1 MTPKQLRE
9 LYFCF
14 FQGKEHAL
22 ISSASLIP
30 TNDASVLFNTAGMQP
45 LVPYLLGGKHP
56 SGKRLVN
63 IQKCLRTGDFDNIG
77 DDTHHTFF
85 QMLGNWSLGDYFKKE
100 AIAWSFEFLTEKQWL
115 NIPLQKLAFTVYK
128 GDAKIS
134 LDTEAAELWQKLGVA
149 KDRIAFL
156 GADNFWSA
164 GETGP
169 CGPSTEMFYWIGEGK
184 APAKFNPEDKRW
196 VEIWNDVFMTYNKS
210 KRVILVDGMHT
221 LYNSN
226 FNVNQELLEILNSVP
241 ARKILVVNGFREKG
255 KKLLENFGFEAFSLE
270 EEKVNKD
277 NPLFFNT
284 FLKKF
289 GLTTEEVIYFDHKT
303 ENVETATKL
312 GILSRHYQ
320 SPKQIKEFIEKN
332 LFGFKPLTQKNVD
345 TGMGFE
351 RALAVLSGKKSA
363 YETELFSRSI
373 KKLEEL
379 SGISYVKKTKEMR
392 VVVDHLRAAVFVL
405 GDDFALVPSN
415 VDRGYVLR
423 RLIRRAIRYGK
434 LLGITASFTSAI
446 AKIII
451 ADYGEYYTEL
461 ARNKGR
467 ILSELE
473 KEEEKFSRTLET
485 GLKEFNKMAALA
497 DMISGKD
504 AFLLFQSYGFPLEM
518 TQELAQE
525 QGISVDE
532 AIFKKEFAKHQE
544 LSRTAAVGMF
554 KGGLSEHS
562 PQTTRLHTATHLL
575 NEALRRVISKDIHQ
589 RGSNITAERLRFD
602 FNFERKLTP
611 EEVKKVED
619 EVNRIVK
626 LALSIRREEMSIQ
639 EAKLLGAQMEFGVKY
654 PDRVSV
660 YFVGDY
666 SKEFCGGP
674 HVANTKEIGVFKI
687 TKEEA
692 CAAGVRRIKAV
703 IEEVR

>member
-1 MTPKQLRE
+1 MNPKQLRD
-9 LYFCF
+9 LYFRF
-14 FQGKEHAL
+14 FQSKQHVV
-22 ISSASLIP
+22 IPSASLIP

-63 IQKCLRTGDFDNIG
+63 IQKCLRTVDFDNIG
-77 DDTHHTFF
+77 DNTHHTFF
-85 QMLGNWSLGDYFKKE
+85 QMLGNWSLGDYTKQE
-100 AIAWSFEFLTEKQWL
+100 AIMWSFEFLTGKDWL
-115 NIPLQKLAFTVYK
+115 HLPLAKLAFTVYQ
-128 GDAKIS
+128 GDTKVPR
-134 LDTEAAELWQKLGVA
+134 DEEAAQAWLKLGVS
-149 KDRIAFL
+149 KDRVAFL

-169 CGPSTEMFYWIGEGK
+169 CGPSSEMFYWTGEGK
-184 APAKFNPEDKRW
+184 APAKFDLEDKQW
-196 VEIWNDVFMTYNKS
+196 VEIWNDVFMTYNK
-210 KRVILVDGMHT
+210 
-221 LYNSN
+221 
-226 FNVNQELLEILNSVP
+226 
-241 ARKILVVNGFREKG
+241 
-255 KKLLENFGFEAFSLE
+255 
-270 EEKVNKD
+270 NKD
-277 NPLFFNT
+277 GTITPL
-284 FLKKF
+284 
-289 GLTTEEVIYFDHKT
+289 
-303 ENVETATKL
+303 A
-312 GILSRHYQ
+312 
-320 SPKQIKEFIEKN
+320 
-332 LFGFKPLTQKNVD
+332 QKNVD

-363 YETELFSRSI
+363 YETELFSHSI

-379 SGISYVKKTKEMR
+379 SGVSYKEKTREMR

-434 LLGITASFTSAI
+434 LIGINVNFTSVI
-446 AKIII
+446 GEIII
-451 ADYGEYYTEL
+451 ADYGDYYIEL
-461 ARNKGR
+461 KKNKER
-467 ILSELE
+467 ILSELD
-473 KEEEKFSRTLET
+473 KEEDKFSKTIET
-485 GLKEFNKMAALA
+485 GLKEFNKMAVQS

-532 AIFKKEFAKHQE
+532 ALFKKEFEQHQE
-544 LSRTAAVGMF
+544 LSRTAAAGMF
-554 KGGLSEHS
+554 KGGLSENS

-575 NEALRRVISKDIHQ
+575 NEALRRVISKEIHQ
-589 RGSNITAERLRFD
+589 KGSNITAERLRFD
-602 FNFERKLTP
+602 FNFDRKLTP

-619 EVNRIVK
+619 EVNRVVK
-626 LALSIRREEMSIQ
+626 KAVVVRREEMTIQ

-674 HVANTKEIGVFKI
+674 HVSNTLEIGVFKI

-692 CAAGVRRIKAV
+692 CAAGVRRIKATV
-703 IEEVR
+703 EEKK

>member
-1 MTPKQLRE
+1 MNPKQLRD
-9 LYFCF
+9 LYFRF
-14 FQGKEHAL
+14 FQSKGHAL
-22 ISSASLIP
+22 ILSASLIP

-45 LVPYLLGGKHP
+45 LVPYLLGEKHP

-77 DDTHHTFF
+77 DNTHHTFF

-100 AIAWSFEFLTEKQWL
+100 AIAWSFEFLTSKEWL
-115 NIPLQKLAFTVYK
+115 NIPLAKLAFTVYE
-128 GDAKIS
+128 GDAKVPR
-134 LDTEAAELWQKLGVA
+134 DTEAAELWKKLGVPTE
-149 KDRIAFL
+149 RIASL
-156 GADNFWSA
+156 GKDNFWSA

-169 CGPSTEMFYWIGEGK
+169 CGPSSEMFYWTGDSA
-184 APAKFNPEDKRW
+184 APKKFDPGDNRW
-196 VEIWNDVFMTYNKS
+196 VEIWNDVFMTYNKD
-210 KRVILVDGMHT
+210 KDGA
-221 LYNSN
+221 
-226 FNVNQELLEILNSVP
+226 I
-241 ARKILVVNGFREKG
+241 A
-255 KKLLENFGFEAFSLE
+255 
-270 EEKVNKD
+270 
-277 NPLFFNT
+277 PL
-284 FLKKF
+284 
-289 GLTTEEVIYFDHKT
+289 
-303 ENVETATKL
+303 A
-312 GILSRHYQ
+312 
-320 SPKQIKEFIEKN
+320 
-332 LFGFKPLTQKNVD
+332 QKNVD

-373 KKLEEL
+373 KKIEEV
-379 SGISYVKKTKEMR
+379 SGVAYAEKTREMR
-392 VVVDHLRAAVFVL
+392 IVADHLRSAVFVL
-405 GDDFALVPSN
+405 GDDNAVVPSN

-434 LLGITASFTSAI
+434 LIGITTPFTSTVAEM
-446 AKIII
+446 II
-451 ADYGEYYTEL
+451 ADYGNYYTEL
-461 ARNKGR
+461 KKNREL

-473 KEEEKFSRTLET
+473 KEEEKFNKTLET
-485 GLKEFNKMAALA
+485 GLKEFHKMAALS
-497 DMISGKD
+497 DLISGKD

-518 TQELAQE
+518 TQELAME

-532 AIFKKEFAKHQE
+532 AEFKQEFEKHQE
-544 LSRTAAVGMF
+544 LSRTASAGMF

-602 FNFERKLTP
+602 FNFDRKLTS
-611 EEVKKVED
+611 EEVKRVEM
-619 EVNRIVK
+619 EVNRVIS
-626 LALSIRREEMSIQ
+626 LALPVRREEMSIQ

-674 HVANTKEIGVFKI
+674 HVSNTAEIGSFTI

-692 CAAGVRRIKAV
+692 CAAGVRRIKATV
-703 IEEVR
+703 EKKK